1 MKRNHYQK
9 LISSTINDLWR
20 NYKYNTNVLDSL
32 NTRTELYY
40 HFYSKLN
47 LRTGINSFEVKERK
61 ASGTILS
68 KMTDEEIKKTFYY
81 LINEYAP
88 NIEKLI

>member
-32 NTRTELYY
+32 RKSDKNYGLEYPVAVLDGSVYEY
-40 HFYSKLN
+40 INCSN
-47 LRTGINSFEVKERK
+47 L
-61 ASGTILS
+61 
-68 KMTDEEIKKTFYY
+68 
-81 LINEYAP
+81 P
-88 NIEKLI
+88 N